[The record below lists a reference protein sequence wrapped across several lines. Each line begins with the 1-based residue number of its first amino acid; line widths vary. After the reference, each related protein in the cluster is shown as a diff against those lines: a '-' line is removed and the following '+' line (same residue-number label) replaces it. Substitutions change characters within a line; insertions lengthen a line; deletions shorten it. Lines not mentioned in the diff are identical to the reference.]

1 MSLRRHRLPVQH
13 RSEWPFSE
21 AGLLVKPP
29 EQFHM
34 RDNVSN
40 FERAKIMIW
49 HEVEVCLD
57 FVGII
62 GTEADLDQR
71 LARFSGRFRTFIK
84 RMPVGQIL
92 TGRVIEL
99 PDQRSLPVG
108 PAFVARALAD

>member
-1 MSLRRHRLPVQH
+1 MSLCRHRLPVQH

-40 FERAKIMIW
+40 FECAKIMIW

-62 GTEADLDQR
+62 GTEADLHQR
-71 LARFSGRFRTFIK
+71 LARFPARFRTFIT
-84 RMPVGQIL
+84 RMPVGQVLPARVLEL
-92 TGRVIEL
+92 TA
-99 PDQRSLPVG
+99 LPVSCSSS
-108 PAFVARALAD
+108 AR